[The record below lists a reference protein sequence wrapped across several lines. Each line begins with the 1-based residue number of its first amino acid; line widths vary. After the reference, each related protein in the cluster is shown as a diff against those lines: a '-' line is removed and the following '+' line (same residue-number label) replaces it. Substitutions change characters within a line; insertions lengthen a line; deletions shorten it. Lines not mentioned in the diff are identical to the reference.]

1 MIVNVDHW
9 DNEAIKIDYVCFRI
23 SEEIADH
30 VYARFDNFSN
40 DLYKI

>member
-9 DNEAIKIDYVCFRI
+9 NNETTRIDYVCFRI

-30 VYARFDNFSN
+30 VYAWSDNFSN
-40 DLYKI
+40 DFYEI